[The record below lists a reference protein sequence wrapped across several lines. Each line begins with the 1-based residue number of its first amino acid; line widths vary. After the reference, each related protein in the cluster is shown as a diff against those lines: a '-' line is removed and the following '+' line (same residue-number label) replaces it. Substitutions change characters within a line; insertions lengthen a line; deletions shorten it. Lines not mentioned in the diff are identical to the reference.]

1 MASPSDCLYSATH
14 EWHRVQGDTCTL
26 GITRYAVDALT
37 DVTYVNT
44 KPVGAKVAAGGTVGE
59 VESVKTTGDVYSG
72 VAGEVAE
79 VNKALVDNPALL
91 NADPYA
97 NWLVKIKISDRSGL
111 ERLMSAEAYDKA
123 NPAH

>member
-1 MASPSDCLYSATH
+1 MSSPADLLYSASH
-14 EWHRVQGDTCTL
+14 EWHKVQGDTCTV

-44 KPVGAKVAAGGTVGE
+44 KPVGTKVAPGGIVGE
-59 VESVKTTGDVYSG
+59 VESVKTTSDVYSA
-72 VAGEVAE
+72 AGGEIVE

-91 NADPYA
+91 NTDPYA
-97 NWLVKIKISDRSGL
+97 NWLVKLKITDRSGL
-111 ERLMSAEAYDKA
+111 DKLSNADAYDKA

>member
-14 EWHRVQGDTCTL
+14 EWHKVQGDTCTI

-37 DVTYVNT
+37 DVTYVNA
-44 KPVGAKVAAGGTVGE
+44 KPVGTKVAAGGNIGE

-72 VAGEVAE
+72 VAGEITE
-79 VNKALVDNPALL
+79 VNKAVVDNPALL
-91 NADPYA
+91 NTDPFA
-97 NWLVKIKISDRSGL
+97 NWLVKLKITDRAGLDKLIKAD
-111 ERLMSAEAYDKA
+111 AYDAA

>member
-1 MASPSDCLYSATH
+1 MSSPADLLYSVSH
-14 EWHRVQGDTCTL
+14 EWHRVQGDTCTI

-44 KPVGAKVAAGGTVGE
+44 KPVGTKVSAGGIVGE
-59 VESVKTTGDVYSG
+59 VESVKTTSDVYSAVG
-72 VAGEVAE
+72 GEVSE
-79 VNKALVDNPALL
+79 VNKALADNPALL

-97 NWLVKIKISDRSGL
+97 NWLIKLKVTDKSGL
-111 ERLMSAEAYDKA
+111 DKLMKADAYDKA